1 MTITTDLVSKINK
14 NSRAYDEV
22 GTIQCESMFP
32 NEIAILMA
40 VEEAG
45 ELTMQQLAHV
55 TDVVGVSSRHLCNS
69 LISRGYLIRTS
80 ARGYSNTFKGKK
92 VILDT
97 NNEGG
102 NIDGTLEAQKL
113 SPMCG

>member
-1 MTITTDLVSKINK
+1 VTTTPELVSKADI

-22 GTIQCESMFP
+22 RSIQYESMFP
-32 NEIAILMA
+32 NEIAILRA

-45 ELTMQQLAHV
+45 ELTMQQLARV
-55 TDVVGVSSRHLCNS
+55 TDVVGVSFRHLCNS

-80 ARGYSNTFKGKK
+80 SRGYSNTFKGKK
-92 VILDT
+92 VILET

-102 NIDGTLEAQKL
+102 NIDGTLEA
-113 SPMCG
+113 